1 MHPHY
6 KYCCCSI
13 SKLCLTLC
21 NSINCS
27 MPGFAVL
34 YYLPEGMVKQ
44 GIMSYCV
51 CALYLLLSILGI
63 LCSNSCPSSQWY
75 HLTISSSVT
84 PFSSC
89 PQSFPSIRVFFNEL
103 SLCIR
108 WPKYWSFSFSITPSN
123 EHSWL
128 ISFRINWLDLLTYHG
143 TLKSILQL

>member
-1 MHPHY
+1 MHPCY
-6 KYCCCSI
+6 KYCCCCSV

-21 NSINCS
+21 NSMNCS
-27 MPGFAVL
+27 MPGFPVL
-34 YYLPEGMVKQ
+34 YCLPEGMIKQ

-75 HLTISSSVT
+75 HLTISSSVA

-123 EHSWL
+123 EYSGL
-128 ISFRINWLDLLTYHG
+128 ISFRINWLDLLE
-143 TLKSILQL
+143 SPMNS